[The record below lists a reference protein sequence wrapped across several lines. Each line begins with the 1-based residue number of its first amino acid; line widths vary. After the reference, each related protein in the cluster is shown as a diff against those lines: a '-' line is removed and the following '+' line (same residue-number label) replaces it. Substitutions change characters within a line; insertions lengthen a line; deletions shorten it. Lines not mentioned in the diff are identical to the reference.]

1 ACVLCVDDEAWFGS
15 VLWALDAFAWLVF
28 SAVFFGIL
36 RNPRVY
42 GADETILMDDPEL
55 CALRRKL
62 IVDAAETLHKHRLI
76 RFNSRTQRLDPTNLG
91 RMACRYY
98 VDYETASLFR
108 QDVELGVDEDRVIL
122 RLLGLAK
129 EFASLKV
136 RDDEESELSNLRRS
150 AICRVPI
157 VGDFDA
163 PEAKVQTLV
172 QAALAQAPIKAFSL
186 CADSNYVQANIGRL
200 CRALFVTSL
209 SQGDASSA
217 EKILEWT
224 KAVERGL
231 WPTSHVLMHFCN
243 PNCFDPDVQKRRQP
257 YVPRAN
263 EHPGKQNRLVLREGM
278 VSRLEK
284 HQFALGRLRDLG
296 ASEIASLVASK
307 ADGQDVALAIRM
319 VPDLELDVNVQARAW
334 TL

>member
-1 ACVLCVDDEAWFGS
+1 
-15 VLWALDAFAWLVF
+15 
-28 SAVFFGIL
+28 
-36 RNPRVY
+36 
-42 GADETILMDDPEL
+42 MDDPEL

-186 CADSNYVQANIGRL
+186 CADSNYVQAVRIYRFRNKEAGRSRER
-200 CRALFVTSL
+200 RA
-209 SQGDASSA
+209 ASMRA
-217 EKILEWT
+217 
-224 KAVERGL
+224 
-231 WPTSHVLMHFCN
+231 H
-243 PNCFDPDVQKRRQP
+243 
-257 YVPRAN
+257 VPRGISRMRSSR
-263 EHPGKQNRLVLREGM
+263 PT
-278 VSRLEK
+278 VSAGLSVSCLFCAS
-284 HQFALGRLRDLG
+284 HLGQSTFSFA
-296 ASEIASLVASK
+296 
-307 ADGQDVALAIRM
+307 
-319 VPDLELDVNVQARAW
+319 
-334 TL
+334 